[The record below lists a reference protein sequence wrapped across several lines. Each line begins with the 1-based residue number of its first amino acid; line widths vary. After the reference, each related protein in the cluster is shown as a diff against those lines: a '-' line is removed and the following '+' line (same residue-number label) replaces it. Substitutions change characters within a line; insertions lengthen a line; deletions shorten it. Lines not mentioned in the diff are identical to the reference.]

1 MRISAIEIGTNSTK
15 FIIGEQKGDDSFKV
29 IEKTST
35 VNRLSRNMYDS
46 NKISRDALEN
56 GVMIIGEYINRSERK
71 DARLVSVFSTSVLRD
86 AGNKEEFKK
95 RVRDLYG
102 IDIDVI
108 SGDREAYLAYKGCS
122 SLFEDE
128 DRFAVIDI
136 GGGST
141 EITTGSKNSIYEKF
155 SIDIGAVR
163 LTQMFLG
170 QNAVTCEGISNI
182 FHYVNGKLDEAGDL
196 ELSGM
201 KIIGTGGTIKS
212 IGTILKK
219 EEYWDDEF
227 VHGMAVSISGVEYIY
242 DFLAQCSQEEKMNIK
257 GLNPKRADV
266 ITAGIIILLTLMK
279 RFGLDH
285 ITISSRGVIEGF
297 MEDYLSLNVGRGG

>member
-1 MRISAIEIGTNSTK
+1 
-15 FIIGEQKGDDSFKV
+15 
-29 IEKTST
+29 
-35 VNRLSRNMYDS
+35 
-46 NKISRDALEN
+46 
-56 GVMIIGEYINRSERK
+56 
-71 DARLVSVFSTSVLRD
+71 
-86 AGNKEEFKK
+86 
-95 RVRDLYG
+95 
-102 IDIDVI
+102 
-108 SGDREAYLAYKGCS
+108 
-122 SLFEDE
+122 
-128 DRFAVIDI
+128 DI